1 MNSLNGLKS
10 SLMTYYVETHVYS
23 SVNQL
28 FTNIEYEIYEGY
40 YNYRDVDLVT
50 NKIHDTILSLQV
62 F

>member
-1 MNSLNGLKS
+1 
-10 SLMTYYVETHVYS
+10 MTYYVETHVYS